1 MLKNCET
8 LKKVKILHCSLLT
21 CLYIRN
27 DKDANHHQR
36 EQCSCRDIQYIVV
49 NDDGSKV
56 SKLDQ
61 NAKFPFQTVFDIS

>member
-21 CLYIRN
+21 CLRLRN
-27 DKDANHHQR
+27 EKDANHHQR
-36 EQCSCRDIQYIVV
+36 EQRSCRDIQHIFV

-61 NAKFPFQTVFDIS
+61 NAKFLNKSVFDIR